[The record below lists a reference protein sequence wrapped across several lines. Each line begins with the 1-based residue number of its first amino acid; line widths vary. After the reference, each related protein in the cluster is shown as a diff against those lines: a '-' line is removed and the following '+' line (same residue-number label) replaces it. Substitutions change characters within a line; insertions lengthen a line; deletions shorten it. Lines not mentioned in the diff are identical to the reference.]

1 MMRARRYVA
10 EVCLGCLAAFAVLAC
25 TAHVPSVV
33 VDAGTPPPGSSASR
47 HSCASDDTGAPR
59 ICDFAHIALRVSDL
73 AKARGFYGGS
83 PRPPQALRVPRRAVL
98 QHRAAQLIHVLPEA
112 SPVPRAI
119 ILR

>member
-73 AKARGFYGGS
+73 AKARGFYGGLLRL
-83 PRPPQALRVPRRAVL
+83 PGPFALPSGAGFKIAEDQFIR
-98 QHRAAQLIHVLPEA
+98 ILPE
-112 SPVPRAI
+112 
-119 ILR
+119 